1 MLESYENLFTEGL
14 HIKHKFIKGFFYE
27 KNLLEYSENRQRLKL
42 KKILILLK
50 TYWQKANIQILR
62 ENECILVTIRLL
74 RIWGKN
80 NEIPTT

>member
-42 KKILILLK
+42 RKNTNFIENILAKSKYSNIEGEWVYFGNNKAFKDMGKK
-50 TYWQKANIQILR
+50 
-62 ENECILVTIRLL
+62 
-74 RIWGKN
+74 
-80 NEIPTT
+80 